1 MKNTL
6 NTSTN
11 RDYEA
16 RKVGF
21 DILVNVEDLK
31 GKKIL
36 DIGCGFGAFLM
47 YALEKGAKEV
57 SGVEV
62 SEQDLKTAKNSLKSK
77 NVILKEG
84 SAINLPFPDNYFD
97 TVVSFEVLEHIP
109 KNTELKMFSEI
120 NRVLKKGGILYLS
133 TPYASFISK
142 YSDPAFY
149 LIGHRH
155 YSKKQL
161 EIFTSKNNLQILK
174 LRTIGTIWEFLNLYS
189 LYFSKWVLRREKIFE
204 KEIVSRVIKDLKDE
218 NKMGFMNIFIKA
230 LKN

>member
-1 MKNTL
+1 MKNTI
-6 NTSTN
+6 NTTTK
-11 RDYEA
+11 RDYEI
-16 RKVGF
+16 RKAGF
-21 DILVNVEDLK
+21 DVLINPNDLRNK
-31 GKKIL
+31 RIL

-57 SGVEV
+57 SGVEI
-62 SEQDLKTAKNSLKSK
+62 SEQDLKTAKKSLQAK

-84 SAINLPFPDNYFD
+84 SAINLPFPDSYFD

-120 NRVLKKGGILYLS
+120 NRVLKKEGILYLS
-133 TPYASFISK
+133 TPYASIISK
-142 YSDPAFY
+142 YLDPAFY

-161 EIFTSKNNLQILK
+161 EIYASKNNLQILK
-174 LRTIGTIWEFLNLYS
+174 LRTIGTIWEFFNLYS

-204 KEIVSRVIKDLKDE
+204 KEIISRVLKDLKDE
-218 NKMGFMNIFIKA
+218 DKIGFMNIFIKA
-230 LKN
+230 KKN

>member
-1 MKNTL
+1 MKNTI
-6 NTSTN
+6 NTTTN
-11 RDYEA
+11 RDYEKRRGA
-16 RKVGF
+16 F
-21 DILVNVEDLK
+21 DVLINQDDLRN
-31 GKKIL
+31 KKIL
-36 DIGCGFGAFLM
+36 DIGCGFGAFLI

-57 SGVEV
+57 SGMEV

-120 NRVLKKGGILYLS
+120 SRVLKKEGILYLS

-142 YSDPAFY
+142 YFDPAFY

-155 YSKKQL
+155 YSKKQV
-161 EIFTSKNNLQILK
+161 EMFASKNNLKILK
-174 LRTIGTIWEFLNLYS
+174 LRTIGTIWELLNLYS

-204 KEIVSRVIKDLKDE
+204 KEIISRVLKDLKDE
-218 NKMGFMNIFIKA
+218 DKVGFMNIFIKA
-230 LKN
+230 EKN